1 MAAAAGCRAMSCLA
15 PVWLPTPHHHIIL
28 EYRIRVAHRERWGE
42 LLEWGEISDYLGFG
56 AYGL

>member
-1 MAAAAGCRAMSCLA
+1 MSCLA
-15 PVWLPTPHHHIIL
+15 PVWLPTPHYHIIL